1 MSAITRMVRPHIGHR
16 VMSML
21 KTRLS
26 GSPSRR
32 WAQDRG
38 AISSSWLVASS
49 NVLSVLITSFLF
61 TLLLRFGIMSF
72 LIREFG

>member
-1 MSAITRMVRPHIGHR
+1 MVPPHIGHS

-26 GSPSRR
+26 R

-38 AISSSWLVASS
+38 AISSAWLVASS
-49 NVLSVLITSFLF
+49 NVFSVLITSFLF

-72 LIREFG
+72 LIREFWAKTS